1 MAFLRWGL
9 FIDLEMIHRVRECL
23 TKFASVIDAT
33 KRWPT
38 RGGMFMTFDVW
49 YQVLIPLALGSV
61 TAAAKYIAQTPY
73 RKGSRKYWFGFTG
86 NTILGGVAAIAAS
99 NYLGQNEIGKILT
112 LSAIGGYLGAAWL
125 DKNSG
130 SGDVEKAKK
139 DADAEF
145 QERLKRMGKEE

>member
-1 MAFLRWGL
+1 
-9 FIDLEMIHRVRECL
+9 
-23 TKFASVIDAT
+23 
-33 KRWPT
+33 
-38 RGGMFMTFDVW
+38 MTFDVW
-49 YQVLIPLALGSV
+49 YQVLIPLALGSL

-99 NYLGQNEIGKILT
+99 NYLGQNEIDKILT

-145 QERLKRMGKEE
+145 QEKLKRMGKEE